1 MCLSRVNDGDA
12 APPEPGF
19 LAVNRHS
26 RVSCCDEIDFLIPIV
41 PVNADCASRRDNG
54 EVDEVDRAAEILAR
68 QQSTEL
74 NYALPAM
81 IPVNR
86 LGVDFVSLNKS
97 LHASDLLKKQSPT
110 SRKVTE

>member
-12 APPEPGF
+12 APLELGL

-26 RVSCCDEIDFLIPIV
+26 RASCCDEIDFLIPIV

-54 EVDEVDRAAEILAR
+54 EIDEFDRAREILAG
-68 QQSTEL
+68 QQPPEL

-86 LGVDFVSLNKS
+86 LGIHFVSLNKS
-97 LHASDLLKKQSPT
+97 LHS
-110 SRKVTE
+110 